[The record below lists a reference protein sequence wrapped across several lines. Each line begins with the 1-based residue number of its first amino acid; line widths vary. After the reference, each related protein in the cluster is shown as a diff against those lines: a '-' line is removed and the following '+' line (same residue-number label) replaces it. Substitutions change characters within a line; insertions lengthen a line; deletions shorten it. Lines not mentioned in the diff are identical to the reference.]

1 MASFTGNIMDFLDF
15 VKYVPKIEK
24 EKLLAAQAH
33 IKMAPRERIA
43 AMEKVNLQSVNPK
56 KAAVMILMYP
66 KNNKTH
72 LVLILRNSYP
82 SVHSS
87 QIAFPGGKVEPT
99 DSSLQETAL
108 RETHEE
114 IGVDPEKIEIIRPF
128 SEIYIPPSNFLV
140 FPFLGISKTEL
151 TFKPQLDEVA
161 DIIEF
166 SITDF
171 LDEKTVVMKKMNT
184 SYAYDIEVPTFKISD
199 HYVWGAT
206 AMILSEFKEV
216 MKNIIS
222 HDIL

>member
-1 MASFTGNIMDFLDF
+1 MTSFTDTIMDFRDLI
-15 VKYVPKIEK
+15 KYVPKIEK

-43 AMEKVNLQSVNPK
+43 ALENMNLESVNPK
-56 KAAVMILMYP
+56 MAAVMMLMYP
-66 KNNKTH
+66 KNNKAH

-87 QIAFPGGKVEPT
+87 QIAFPGGKVELT

-108 RETHEE
+108 RETYEE
-114 IGVDPEKIEIIRPF
+114 IGVDPQKIEIIRPF

-166 SITDF
+166 SVKDF
-171 LDEKTVVMKKMNT
+171 LDDKTVVMRRMNT
-184 SYAYDIEVPTFKISD
+184 SYAYDIEVPTFKILD

-206 AMILSEFKEV
+206 AMILSELKEV
-216 MKNIIS
+216 MKNIIN